1 MPELPEVHTIAA
13 DLKKQLEKSRVIDV
27 TIENSYKTYPGNAA
41 FIEGLKNAVIEKI
54 GRVGKNIVI
63 KIHTGSYLTFH
74 LAMTGRILLRTS
86 NTTKDPWQRLEI
98 ALVRDRKTHYLR
110 FCDMRMFGKASLL
123 TGREAKALREKYG
136 PDAVGDE
143 ISADEFL
150 HSLKKKRTNI
160 KNALLDQSILAGV
173 GNIYANEALFLA
185 KIHPLAK
192 ADKVTGEKSDGLF
205 KFLLLVLKKGIKYG
219 GSSDNDYLNAFGE
232 KGEMQEHLLVYGRKD
247 KPCPNDCGDKIK
259 RIVIGGRGTFF
270 CPNCQKHKR

>member
-1 MPELPEVHTIAA
+1 VPELPEVHTIAA

-173 GNIYANEALFLA
+173 GNIYANDALWLA
-185 KIHPLAK
+185 KIHPATK
-192 ADKVTGEKSDGLF
+192 TAVFTYKKVQT
-205 KFLLLVLKKGIKYG
+205 LLKCIQAILKEGILHRGSTLPDEAYVDIFGQPGKHQNYFRIYG
-219 GSSDNDYLNAFGE
+219 KNN
-232 KGEMQEHLLVYGRKD
+232 
-247 KPCPNDCGDKIK
+247 CPECKTKVVFTKIN
-259 RIVIGGRGTFF
+259 GRGTYF
-270 CPNCQKHKR
+270 CPNCQK